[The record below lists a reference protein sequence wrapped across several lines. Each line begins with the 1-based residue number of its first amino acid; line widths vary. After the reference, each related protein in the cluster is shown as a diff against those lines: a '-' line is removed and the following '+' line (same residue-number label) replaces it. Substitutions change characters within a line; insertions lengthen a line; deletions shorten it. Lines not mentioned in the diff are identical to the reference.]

1 MYIKFIKKKFR
12 CKLNII
18 YIDMDTNNEEK
29 SHAHHDNGET
39 KHQRTIHRINAN
51 KTRSE
56 QRHGHGP
63 TFAQRAMMDW
73 RTDNYMTNFD
83 PLYDRIS
90 RRTLGEQAGSQNP
103 LLHSI
108 RGVAHQR
115 ATNLGKDVNRITL
128 GKRVTSFRKRC
139 QSYNFRKTRGIKL

>member
-1 MYIKFIKKKFR
+1 
-12 CKLNII
+12 
-18 YIDMDTNNEEK
+18 MDTNNEEK

-39 KHQRTIHRINAN
+39 KHQRTIRRINAN

-63 TFAQRAMMDW
+63 TFAQRAMLID
-73 RTDNYMTNFD
+73 RHYMTNFD

-90 RRTLGEQAGSQNP
+90 RRRLGEQAGSQNP

-108 RGVAHQR
+108 RGVAHQGQ
-115 ATNLGKDVNRITL
+115 LI
-128 GKRVTSFRKRC
+128 
-139 QSYNFRKTRGIKL
+139 